1 MAAFFRELNTY
12 SRKLAHS
19 LPKVIAGRQ
28 QHFCNTFRE
37 TVYLSLPRDAMKGDS
52 KLELISC

>member
-1 MAAFFRELNTY
+1 LNTY